1 MPGVFDKKNF
11 NAEVFAG
18 YVARVPNTKRN
29 AMINSRA
36 IRMRPDLADAM
47 KDQTGGNYI
56 TTTLT
61 GTISGSVPQNYDGQ
75 TDMKPSTTATFRHS
89 RVVVGRMNAWT
100 EKDFSKD
107 ITGGKDFMEDI
118 AQQIAEYWGEVDQ
131 DTLLHILKGIFAM
144 TGTENKAFVD
154 AHTSDITEVA
164 NSEGRTGFMDATSL
178 NSAMQ
183 KACGDNKSAFSLAI
197 MHSAVATNL
206 ENLKLLTYMKYNDGS
221 GLEREIGLATL
232 NGRMVLIDD
241 DMPVEDDYKSQGKP
255 AYTTFALGDGA
266 FELTDCGAAVPY
278 EVDRDPDKNGGQDT
292 LYSRQRKSL
301 APYGISFTQKNVAT
315 LSPTDAE
322 LEDGQNWELVNSN
335 DASGKVYIAHKLI
348 PIAKIVSFG

>member
-1 MPGVFDKKNF
+1 MPGIFDKKNF

-18 YVARVPNTKRN
+18 YVDRLPNTKRN
-29 AMINSRA
+29 AMIQSRA
-36 IRMRPDLADAM
+36 IRLRPDLASAM

-75 TDMKPSTTATFRHS
+75 TDMTPESTETFKHS
-89 RVVVGRMNAWT
+89 RVVVGRMKGWT
-100 EKDFSKD
+100 ENDFSKD
-107 ITGGKDFMEDI
+107 ITGGQDFMENI
-118 AQQIAEYWGEVDQ
+118 AQQISEYWSEVDQ

-154 AHTSDITEVA
+154 AHTSDVTAVV
-164 NSEGRTGFMDATSL
+164 NSEGKTGYMDATTL

-183 KACGDNKSAFSLAI
+183 KACGDNKTAFSLAI
-197 MHSAVATNL
+197 MHSTVSTNL
-206 ENLKLLTYMKYNDGS
+206 ENLKLLTYLKYTDANGM
-221 GLEREIGLATL
+221 EREIGLGSL

-241 DMPVEDDYKSQGKP
+241 DMPVAAASDGKKK
-255 AYTTFALGDGA
+255 YTTYVLGDGA

-278 EVDRDPDKNGGQDT
+278 EVDRNPEKNGGQDN
-292 LYSRQRKSL
+292 LYSRPRNSL
-301 APYGISFTQKNVAT
+301 APYGISFTQASMAR

-322 LEDGQNWELVNSN
+322 LEMGVNWELVNTN
-335 DASGKVYIAHKLI
+335 TTEGKKYIAHKLI
-348 PIAKIVSFG
+348 PIAQIISFG